1 MNMTEDEDVELS
13 SEIVVD
19 DDMDEQLENMSLEGR
34 KGALKQARWNVFLY
48 LGVAAILFG
57 FALFPMPFGADYDD
71 FTNSAEKDVGYIWGL
86 PIPKYIQHL
95 SLLN

>member
-1 MNMTEDEDVELS
+1 MTEDEDVELS

-19 DDMDEQLENMSLEGR
+19 DDMDEQLENISLEGR

-57 FALFPMPFGADYDD
+57 FALFPMPFGAD
-71 FTNSAEKDVGYIWGL
+71 
-86 PIPKYIQHL
+86 P
-95 SLLN
+95 